1 MLLVKIIQVAFQKKI
16 KKLQLFFIEIAPM
29 LLARGADPD
38 CQDKYGH
45 APIHRAAS
53 KGYEKMVQILL
64 QVSSVSGL

>member
-1 MLLVKIIQVAFQKKI
+1 
-16 KKLQLFFIEIAPM
+16 M

-64 QVSSVSGL
+64 QVPKQLFFIWPYYIQKLRLIGNFLHPTCI